1 MHSHGK
7 ETANAGFSDGVRK
20 VGCYHAAPNE
30 GAKMKKLVTGAV
42 ALAVFVLAGCTS
54 SKPGAFEKVDEDP
67 AVNTVQYRFNP
78 TTVNKM
84 AMQQDVERYCTERGF
99 DKVEPIKPQESRV
112 PGLMNA
118 WYQCNYSI
126 KS

>member
-1 MHSHGK
+1 
-7 ETANAGFSDGVRK
+7 
-20 VGCYHAAPNE
+20 
-30 GAKMKKLVTGAV
+30 MKKNIACTLM
-42 ALAVFVLAGCTS
+42 LLLLAGCTS

-78 TTVNKM
+78 LKVDKTAM
-84 AMQQDVERYCTERGF
+84 AEDVERYCTERGF
-99 DKVEPIKPQESRV
+99 DKVEPLRPQESNV
-112 PGLMNA
+112 PGLMKA

>member
-1 MHSHGK
+1 MMK
-7 ETANAGFSDGVRK
+7 IKITAV
-20 VGCYHAAPNE
+20 
-30 GAKMKKLVTGAV
+30 M
-42 ALAVFVLAGCTS
+42 ALLLLAGCTS

-78 TTVNKM
+78 SKVDKT
-84 AMQQDVERYCTERGF
+84 ALAEDIAHYCTEKGF
-99 DKVEPIKPQESRV
+99 DKVEALPVQKSHV
-112 PGLMNA
+112 PGLMKT